1 MEQKPNNALEKVEQI
16 AKNNQ
21 TSAVEQEFPQTKSEQ
36 ERLSQKRVERA
47 RQVNHLKAERQKL
60 KATKRR
66 EKLRVL
72 QEKKQKQALLKE
84 QRAREKE
91 LIKNETKSERERRLK
106 LERQLRKDRLIERRM
121 EKSKRLNQKSAD
133 KKKNNGNKGLLTA
146 VISLG
151 IATLV
156 LASALTF
163 TLLMPSE
170 NDNMLES
177 TYQKSFYDTVQQVD
191 NIDLN
196 LSKALA
202 TKDKGALQKYLVNT
216 AINSELAEND
226 LQQLPLQD
234 QSKFYTTKLINQ
246 IGDYAKYLN
255 NKLID
260 SGELSI
266 SDLQGLSSLYRANL
280 ELKQSLQ
287 ETVNSMGTDYN
298 FSSMIGGGDGDLVI
312 SNFNQLQNLSVQYPE
327 LIYDGPFSDGQT
339 QREIK
344 GLKGEQITKEQ
355 AIEQFRKIF
364 AHMNLQNIK
373 SVGEAAGDIECFNVQ
388 GEKDGDILFAQIS
401 KTGGNLIMFSFAGDC
416 TETRINDDQ
425 AIEKAQEFLCGLGL
439 TNLKPVWINLANSV
453 YTINFAGEK
462 DGVILYPDLIKV
474 RVCSQTS
481 LIIGM
486 EAKSYYANH
495 FERQLEQPA
504 LSESK
509 AKTFLSEN
517 IQVDSVRLALVPIG
531 LKTERLC
538 YEFFGTYDDA
548 TYYIYIDAVT
558 GKQVEMFKVVEGTE
572 GQLLI

>member
-121 EKSKRLNQKSAD
+121 EKSKRLNQKSAG

-364 AHMNLQNIK
+364 AHMNVQNIK

-425 AIEKAQEFLCGLGL
+425 AIEKAQEFLSGLGL